1 MEKMKMETIDIVSHN
16 VAQLG
21 KLFPNCVSEIIDSN
35 GSCKLAVNMEV
46 LQQMLTDTVLPG
58 DESYE
63 FSWVGKKAA
72 IAEAHKIIRKT
83 LRPDIPE
90 SRDWDITENLYIE
103 GDNLEALKLLQESYL
118 AAVKLIYIDP
128 PYNTGHDFVYP
139 DSFIMDNEEYANG
152 TGYFDEDGNVNF
164 CRENSETAGKYH
176 SDWCSMIYSRLML
189 ARNLL
194 TEDGLILINMDENEI
209 SNLQKICAEVF
220 GEANDLGTI
229 VWDKRNPKGD
239 ARGFRI
245 STNI

>member
-128 PYNTGHDFVYP
+128 PYNTGTTYPITINDIIKITKLITDYGILNNHFPINEAIYITDIEQINGMKKKLDLVKKLVLVGNPRTGKSWLVY
-139 DSFIMDNEEYANG
+139 S
-152 TGYFDEDGNVNF
+152 
-164 CRENSETAGKYH
+164 
-176 SDWCSMIYSRLML
+176 
-189 ARNLL
+189 
-194 TEDGLILINMDENEI
+194 
-209 SNLQKICAEVF
+209 
-220 GEANDLGTI
+220 TI
-229 VWDKRNPKGD
+229 RV
-239 ARGFRI
+239 RI
-245 STNI
+245 I